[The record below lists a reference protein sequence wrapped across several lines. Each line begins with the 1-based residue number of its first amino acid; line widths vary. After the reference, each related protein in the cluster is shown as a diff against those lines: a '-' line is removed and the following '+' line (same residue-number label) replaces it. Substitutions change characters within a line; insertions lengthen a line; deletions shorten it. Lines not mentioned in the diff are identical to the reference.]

1 MKNNVPSGKYELK
14 PGEQYKKL
22 LQLVDALPI
31 PVILMDSIG
40 NVIHMNQ
47 IAHWL
52 MQDTTGDLTG
62 KKMPACQRDE
72 TSLVWRI
79 PTPNGTVQFMFT
91 VIPVTLD
98 GMDYHVLVTDN
109 SGYQRRLDRASEA
122 IFSRMFDQ
130 SNDGIVICDSDLIFV
145 EWNRG
150 MEQLTGYKTKEVI
163 GKSLESFLKELLPE
177 VKKPLSNQDILAG
190 YTPEKLEKLIM
201 AGGVIELEQE
211 IKHRNGSV
219 HQVCYRLF
227 PIYVTSRVF
236 LGAVVHDVTEYRKV
250 EANLKA
256 SETRFRT
263 LVEAMGEGALI
274 LDLDLKILFANP
286 MADSMYGGGS
296 DYLIGRNIRDF
307 VDPEFLPGLQ
317 EQVKRVAKGRSA
329 RYELDLADF
338 RGNPHT
344 LSITSTPWRGADDA
358 IMGSIIVFRDITEQ
372 KIEEERL
379 RFSSTHDE
387 LTLLYNRN
395 YYEEEKARLKNSR
408 RYPVSVV
415 MVDMDTLKEVND
427 SQGHQAGD
435 ALLRKF
441 ASIARRVF
449 RQEDMIAR
457 IGGDEFAVFLPETE
471 RETVRQ
477 ALERL
482 RIAVK
487 KYNDQNPE
495 LSLSFSAG
503 TATAPSPDELD
514 EAIHRAD
521 YRMFR
526 EKKQK
531 KAASSGQS

>member
-1 MKNNVPSGKYELK
+1 
-14 PGEQYKKL
+14 
-22 LQLVDALPI
+22 
-31 PVILMDSIG
+31 
-40 NVIHMNQ
+40 
-47 IAHWL
+47 
-52 MQDTTGDLTG
+52 
-62 KKMPACQRDE
+62 
-72 TSLVWRI
+72 
-79 PTPNGTVQFMFT
+79 
-91 VIPVTLD
+91 
-98 GMDYHVLVTDN
+98 
-109 SGYQRRLDRASEA
+109 
-122 IFSRMFDQ
+122 
-130 SNDGIVICDSDLIFV
+130 
-145 EWNRG
+145 
-150 MEQLTGYKTKEVI
+150 
-163 GKSLESFLKELLPE
+163 
-177 VKKPLSNQDILAG
+177 
-190 YTPEKLEKLIM
+190 
-201 AGGVIELEQE
+201 
-211 IKHRNGSV
+211 
-219 HQVCYRLF
+219 
-227 PIYVTSRVF
+227 
-236 LGAVVHDVTEYRKV
+236 
-250 EANLKA
+250 
-256 SETRFRT
+256 
-263 LVEAMGEGALI
+263 
-274 LDLDLKILFANP
+274 
-286 MADSMYGGGS
+286 
-296 DYLIGRNIRDF
+296 
-307 VDPEFLPGLQ
+307 
-317 EQVKRVAKGRSA
+317 
-329 RYELDLADF
+329 
-338 RGNPHT
+338 
-344 LSITSTPWRGADDA
+344 
-358 IMGSIIVFRDITEQ
+358 MGSIIVFRDITEQ

-379 RFSSTHDE
+379 QFSSTHDE

-427 SQGHQAGD
+427 FQGHQAGD